1 MSLAMNLRDISY
13 LLATVL
19 PLCACGDDKSDSTG
33 GASTGAATESG
44 SETSDAGTTTQTNP
58 TTGATGTD
66 GGSNSDSNSGT
77 TTGPGETSDATTA
90 DATTADATTTG
101 TTTGVTPDTTTDTT
115 TGGDSGIPEA
125 CAGACE
131 TIVKCDPNGPAPGEC
146 AAACIEDSTPPP
158 DASQKCV
165 DATVAF
171 IKCIGAATCDD
182 LNNPDVCAKEAAAQ
196 DMLCG
201 GGGTCEQIGGAGVGM
216 CSFGEICPDYKH
228 EIVCGK
234 MGCRCFEDDV
244 NVKMCPA
251 MDICAQGEDVLAEF
265 SLECCG
271 W

>member
-1 MSLAMNLRDISY
+1 MSGAMNLRNISY
-13 LLATVL
+13 MLAALL
-19 PLCACGDDKSDSTG
+19 PLSSCSDDKSESTG
-33 GASTGAATESG
+33 SASTGAATESG

-90 DATTADATTTG
+90 DATTADG

-146 AAACIEDSTPPP
+146 AAACIEDSTPAP
-158 DASQKCV
+158 DASQECV

-182 LNNPDVCAKEAAAQ
+182 LNNPDFCAKEADAQ
-196 DMLCG
+196 MMLCG
-201 GGGTCEQIGGAGVGM
+201 GGGTCEQIGGAGMGM

-251 MDICAQGEDVLAEF
+251 MDICAQGEDVLAAF